1 MKLLEPLRVGPLT
14 LPNRVVMAPL
24 TRCRAK
30 QPGNVPWELSAT
42 YYAQRASAGLIVSEA
57 TQVCPEGQGYLWT
70 PGMHTPEQGAGWRL
84 VTDAVH
90 AAGGRIHAQLWH
102 VGRISHRSLQPGN
115 AAPVSASDLQAAK
128 GTCFALDEQGKPA
141 RVACDQPRAL
151 AEVEIPDVIAHY
163 GRAAQIAKDAG
174 FDGVQV
180 HGANGYLPDQFM
192 SSVVNRRTDA
202 WGGDVV
208 KRARFLMECVHAC
221 VKVWGADRVGVRLS
235 PGSGNDGDTV
245 DTQWREQHLEAARQL
260 QQAGVAYVDLVNY
273 QWAYGRPGFDD
284 GFLRDYRTVYR
295 GALFA
300 SAGLTQEHAERLL
313 QDGLCDACCFGRAFI
328 ANPDLPERFLHGKPL
343 AKGDESTYYG
353 GAEKGLTDYPRA
365 DGSTA

>member
-1 MKLLEPLRVGPLT
+1 MKLFEPLRLGPLT
-14 LPNRVVMAPL
+14 LPNRLVMAPL

-30 QPGNVPWELSAT
+30 QPGNLPWSLNAT
-42 YYAQRASAGLIVSEA
+42 YYAQRAGAGLIVSEA

-70 PGMHTPEQGAGWRL
+70 PGMHTAEQGAGWRL

-102 VGRISHRSLQPGN
+102 VGRISHRSLQPGH
-115 AAPVSASDLQAAK
+115 AAPVSASDLKASK
-128 GTCFALDEQGKPA
+128 GTCFALDAEGKPA
-141 RVACDQPRAL
+141 RVECDQPRAL
-151 AEVEIPDVIAHY
+151 TEAEIPGVIAHY
-163 GRAAQIAKDAG
+163 ARAAQIAKDAG

-202 WGGDVV
+202 WGGDLV
-208 KRARFLMECVHAC
+208 KRARFLLECVHAC

-260 QQAGVAYVDLVNY
+260 QHAGVAYVDLVNY

-300 SAGLTQEHAERLL
+300 SAGLTREHAERLL
-313 QDGLCDACCFGRAFI
+313 QEGLCDACCFGRSFI
-328 ANPDLPERFLHGKPL
+328 ANPDLPARFLHGHAL
-343 AKGDESTYYG
+343 AKGDEATYYG

-365 DGSTA
+365 DGSPA

>member
-14 LPNRVVMAPL
+14 LPNRLVMAPL

-30 QPGNVPWELSAT
+30 QPGNLPWELTAT
-42 YYAQRASAGLIVSEA
+42 YYAQRASAGLIVTEA

-70 PGMHTPEQGAGWRL
+70 PGMHTPEQGAGWRK

-115 AAPVSASDLQAAK
+115 AAPVSASDLRAAT
-128 GTCFALDEQGKPA
+128 GTCFALDEHGKPG
-141 RVACDQPRAL
+141 RVPCDQPRAL
-151 AEVEIPDVIAHY
+151 TEAEIPGVIERYEH
-163 GRAAQIAKDAG
+163 AARLALQAG

-202 WGGDVV
+202 WGGDPV
-208 KRARFLMECVHAC
+208 KRARFLVECVKAC
-221 VKVWGADRVGVRLS
+221 AKVWGADRVGVRLS
-235 PGSGNDGDTV
+235 PGSGNDGENIDTL
-245 DTQWREQHLEAARQL
+245 WREQHLEVARQM
-260 QQAGVAYVDLVNY
+260 QQVGVAYVDLVNY
-273 QWAYGRPGFDD
+273 QWAYGRPGFDE
-284 GFLRDYRTVYR
+284 GFMRDYRALYR
-295 GALFA
+295 GVLMA

-313 QDGLCDACCFGRAFI
+313 ADGLCDACCFGRAFI
-328 ANPDLPERFLHGKPL
+328 ANPDLPVRFLRGLPI
-343 AKGDESTYYG
+343 AKGDEATYYG
-353 GAEKGLTDYPRA
+353 GAEKGYTDYPRA
-365 DGSTA
+365 E